1 MNVAINATIAQT
13 ISRID
18 PASVMVFLLL
28 TGAELC
34 YYTEKKPV
42 EETAHRKFVE
52 PDMPIRHRGSDN
64 RDIMKLFIRI
74 LLAAAILAGTS
85 GAPSRAAETIRVAV
99 QKTGTFA
106 WELAVIRAH
115 GLDKQANLAIEV
127 SELASPEAGKIALRG
142 GGADIIVSDWLW
154 VSRER
159 GLGAKLTFYPY
170 SSALGAVMVP
180 NSSSIRTLADLKGRK
195 LAVAGGPI
203 DKNWLLLRAS
213 MKQDGIDLKSESTIV
228 YGAPPLLAAK
238 TLDGEMDATVNFWNF
253 CAALEAKGF
262 RRLAGVEDLLPK
274 LGAKGRTAM
283 IGYVFDEEWGN
294 INRDAVARFIAMTRE
309 AKNILTTSD
318 AEWEQI
324 APLTGAADAA
334 TLRAYRDR
342 YREGIP
348 RRPIA
353 DEEADARVLYRVLA
367 AIGGREIVGPAEE
380 LDPGTFYRAIPGD

>member
-1 MNVAINATIAQT
+1 
-13 ISRID
+13 
-18 PASVMVFLLL
+18 
-28 TGAELC
+28 
-34 YYTEKKPV
+34 
-42 EETAHRKFVE
+42 
-52 PDMPIRHRGSDN
+52 
-64 RDIMKLFIRI
+64 MKRFTPI
-74 LLAAAILAGTS
+74 LLATAVFVAMPGT
-85 GAPSRAAETIRVAV
+85 PSRAAEIIRVAV

-115 GLDKQANLAIEV
+115 GLDRQQDLAIQV
-127 SELASPEAGKIALRG
+127 NELANPEAGKIALRG
-142 GGADIIVSDWLW
+142 GAADIIISDWLW

-180 NSSSIRTLADLKGRK
+180 NISSIRTLTDLKGRK

-238 TLDGEMDATVNFWNF
+238 MLSSEMDAIVNYWNF

-262 RRLAGVEDLLPK
+262 RRLTGIEDLLPK

-283 IGYVFDEEWGN
+283 IGYVFDEEWGSA
-294 INRDAVARFIAMTRE
+294 NRDALTRFIAMTRG
-309 AKNILTTSD
+309 AKEILATSD
-318 AEWEQI
+318 AEWEKI

-367 AIGGREIVGPAEE
+367 AIGGREIVGRAQE
-380 LDPGTFYRAIPGD
+380 LAPGTFYRAIPGD